1 MQQAHRPGN
10 LKQSNKAHK
19 SRHRSKRGIASAVKG
34 KVNVKEIVRRNRH
47 ILKKDE
53 RRHQAMQIRKNKR
66 EEAFSKKRALGGIR
80 NPPFLV
86 CVVPLNAQL
95 DVQSALVILK
105 TCYEGIGVTQS
116 DTGVL
121 HISLPNFKQRFS
133 FVCPEVGNDFALL
146 DALKTADTVLFVS
159 SALDEPVD
167 EWGERVLAL
176 SMAQGMPTP
185 VVVAMDI
192 EGVHPKKRTSEK
204 QNVQKL
210 ISKWL
215 PEEKVMQ
222 LDKSCDGLNVLRRI
236 GNQKRNIIHHREKR
250 PYMLAE
256 EVEYV
261 PDAEG
266 ESGTLKL
273 TGYLKGMPLNV
284 NGLVHITGLGDF
296 QMSRIDGVYDPHPLY
311 LGKENVKGDTMDTDV
326 TNSNSVVVLQ
336 VPDPVKQESLQA
348 ENIPDDMDAEQT
360 WPTEEEIKQSNMDTR
375 RSQVKK
381 KQVKKVPKGW
391 SDYQAAWIVES
402 DAEDDG
408 SVGGSDEDPDDDD
421 EFMSC
426 EEENSDKDAD
436 EEDNDFASV
445 TESEVGPTDEKYDAT
460 IDAAEEHEML
470 QKLAAAREDQQFP
483 DEVDTPQDVPAKE
496 RFMRYRGLESFRTSP
511 WDPKE
516 NLPADFAKIFQFE
529 NYDRTRRRVYKELE
543 ESLVNMYGAYIT
555 IHVKD
560 VRQDLW
566 KVFHAANT
574 KNPLSVFGLLPH
586 EHKMSLMNVVLKR
599 TGASDEPI
607 KSKERL
613 IFQVGYR
620 RFIVNPIFSQ
630 HTNGSKHK
638 YERFFQPATTCVASF
653 FAPIQFSPSSVLCFK
668 EKKNTDLQLV
678 ASGVLLSC
686 NPDRL
691 VIKRIV
697 LSGHPYKVHKKSAVI
712 RFMFFNRDDVVYFKP
727 CKLRTKYGRTGHIK
741 EPLGTHGHMKCVF
754 DGQLKSQDTVLLNL
768 YKRIFPKWN
777 YENCIVTDRAG
788 KGNDDMTI
796 ICK

>member
-1 MQQAHRPGN
+1 MQQAHRAGN

-19 SRHRSKRGIASAVKG
+19 SRHRSKRGISAAVKG
-34 KVNVKEIVRRNRH
+34 KVNVKEFVRRNRH

-53 RRHQAMQIRKNKR
+53 RRHQALQIRKNKR
-66 EEAFSKKRALGGIR
+66 EEVLSKK
-80 NPPFLV
+80 
-86 CVVPLNAQL
+86 L
-95 DVQSALVILK
+95 D
-105 TCYEGIGVTQS
+105 
-116 DTGVL
+116 
-121 HISLPNFKQRFS
+121 
-133 FVCPEVGNDFALL
+133 NDFALL
-146 DALKTADTVLFVS
+146 DALKVADTALFVT

-167 EWGERVLAL
+167 EWGEKVLAL

-185 VVVAMDI
+185 IVATMDI
-192 EGVHPKKRTSEK
+192 EGVHPKKRTTEK

-210 ISKWL
+210 VSKWL
-215 PEEKVMQ
+215 PEEKVVQ
-222 LDKSCDGLNVLRRI
+222 LDKSSDGLNLLRRI

-261 PDAEG
+261 PFDSEG
-266 ESGTLKL
+266 ESGTLKIS
-273 TGYLKGMPLNV
+273 GYLRGMPLNV

-296 QMSRIDGVYDPHPLY
+296 QMSKIDGLEDPHPLN
-311 LGKENVKGDTMDTDV
+311 LGKENTKSDDTMDAEV
-326 TNSNSVVVLQ
+326 TKVSVLQ
-336 VPDPVKQESLQA
+336 VADPTKQESLVS
-348 ENIPDDMDAEQT
+348 ENVPDPMEAEQT
-360 WPTEEEIKQSNMDTR
+360 WPTEEEIQQSNLETKT
-375 RSQVKK
+375 KK
-381 KQVKKVPKGW
+381 VKKVPKGW

-402 DAEDDG
+402 DAEGEGSDDG
-408 SVGGSDEDPDDDD
+408 SDSEDDDDEDD

-426 EEENSDKDAD
+426 EEDKSDQEENA
-436 EEDNDFASV
+436 EDNDFESV

-470 QKLAAAREDQQFP
+470 QKLAAAKEDQQFP
-483 DEVDTPQDVPAKE
+483 DEVDTPQDVPARE

-516 NLPADFAKIFQFE
+516 NLPEDFARIFQFE
-529 NYDRTRRRVYKELE
+529 NYDRTRRRVFKELE
-543 ESLVNMYGAYIT
+543 DSLINMYGFYIT

-566 KVFHAANT
+566 KAFHSANA
-574 KNPLSVFGLLPH
+574 KAPLSVFGLLPH
-586 EHKMSLMNVVLKR
+586 EQKMSVMNVALKR

-638 YERFFQPATTCVASF
+638 YERFFQPGSTCVASF

-668 EKKNTDLQLV
+668 EKKNTKLQLL
-678 ASGVLLSC
+678 ATGVLLSC

-691 VIKRIV
+691 IIKRIV
-697 LSGHPYKVHKKSAVI
+697 LSGHPYKVNKKSAVI
-712 RFMFFNRDDVVYFKP
+712 RFMFFNRDDVIYFKP

-741 EPLGTHGHMKCVF
+741 EALGTHGHMKCVF

-768 YKRIFPKWN
+768 YKRMFPKWT
-777 YENCIVTDRAG
+777 YENCIVTDRDA
-788 KGNDDMTI
+788 KDTDMME
-796 ICK
+796 

>member
-1 MQQAHRPGN
+1 MQQAHRAGN

-19 SRHRSKRGIASAVKG
+19 SRHRSKRGISAAVKG
-34 KVNVKEIVRRNRH
+34 KVNVKEFVRRNRH

-53 RRHQAMQIRKNKR
+53 RRHQANQIRKNKR
-66 EEAFSKKRALGGIR
+66 EEVLSKKRALGGTR

-105 TCYEGIGVTQS
+105 TCSEGAVVTES
-116 DTGVL
+116 SNGIL
-121 HISLPNFKQRFS
+121 HVGLPNFKQRFS
-133 FVCPEVGNDFALL
+133 FICPEVGNDFALL
-146 DALKTADTVLFVS
+146 DALKVADTALFIT

-185 VVVAMDI
+185 TVATMDI
-192 EGVHPKKRTSEK
+192 EGVHPKKRTTEK
-204 QNVQKL
+204 HNVQKL

-215 PEEKVMQ
+215 PDEKVVQ
-222 LDKSCDGLNVLRRI
+222 LDKSSDGLNLLRRI

-261 PDAEG
+261 ADTEG
-266 ESGTLKL
+266 DSGTLKIS
-273 TGYLKGMPLNV
+273 GYLRGMPLTV

-296 QMSRIDGVYDPHPLY
+296 QMSRIDGLEDPHPLN
-311 LGKENVKGDTMDTDV
+311 LGKENTKSDETMDSEV
-326 TNSNSVVVLQ
+326 TKVSVLQ
-336 VPDPVKQESLQA
+336 VADPAKQDSLVS
-348 ENIPDDMDAEQT
+348 ENIPDPMEAEQT
-360 WPTEEEIKQSNMDTR
+360 WPTEEEIEQANLETKT
-375 RSQVKK
+375 KK
-381 KQVKKVPKGW
+381 VKKVPKGW

-402 DAEDDG
+402 DAEGEGSDDG
-408 SVGGSDEDPDDDD
+408 SESEDDDEAD

-426 EEENSDKDAD
+426 EEDQSDQEENG
-436 EEDNDFASV
+436 EDNDFESV

-470 QKLAAAREDQQFP
+470 QKLAAAKEDRQFP
-483 DEVDTPQDVPAKE
+483 DEVDTPQDVPARE
-496 RFMRYRGLESFRTSP
+496 RFMRYRGLESFRTSA

-516 NLPADFAKIFQFE
+516 NLPEDFARIFQFE
-529 NYDRTRRRVYKELE
+529 NYDRTRRRVFKELE
-543 ESLVNMYGAYIT
+543 DSLINMYGFYIT

-566 KVFHAANT
+566 KAFHSANE
-574 KNPLSVFGLLPH
+574 KAPLSVFGLLPH
-586 EHKMSLMNVVLKR
+586 EQKMSVMNVALKR

-607 KSKERL
+607 QSKERL

-630 HTNGSKHK
+630 HTNGGKHK
-638 YERFFQPATTCVASF
+638 YERFFQPGATCVASF
-653 FAPIQFSPSSVLCFK
+653 YAPIQFSPSSVLCFK
-668 EKKNTDLQLV
+668 EKRNTKLQLL
-678 ASGVLLSC
+678 ATGVLLSC

-691 VIKRIV
+691 IIKRIV
-697 LSGHPYKVHKKSAVI
+697 LSGHPYKVNKRSAVI
-712 RFMFFNRDDVVYFKP
+712 RFMFFNRDDVLYFKP

-741 EPLGTHGHMKCVF
+741 EALGTHGHMKCVF
-754 DGQLKSQDTVLLNL
+754 DGQLKSQDTVLLHL
-768 YKRIFPKWN
+768 YKRMFPKWT
-777 YENCIVTDRAG
+777 YENCIVTDRGTKDA
-788 KGNDDMTI
+788 DMMD
-796 ICK
+796 

>member
-1 MQQAHRPGN
+1 MQQAHRSGN

-19 SRHRSKRGIASAVKG
+19 SRHRSKRGISAAVKG
-34 KVNVKEIVRRNRH
+34 KVNVKEFVRRNRRE
-47 ILKKDE
+47 LKKEE
-53 RRHQAMQIRKNKR
+53 RRHKALQIRKNKR
-66 EEAFSKKRALGGIR
+66 EEVLSKKRALGGTR

-95 DVQSALVILK
+95 DVKSALAILK
-105 TCYEGIGVTQS
+105 TCSDGTVVSESPNGI
-116 DTGVL
+116 L
-121 HISLPNFKQRFS
+121 HLALPNFKQRFS
-133 FVCPEVGNDFALL
+133 FVCPEVGNDFGLL
-146 DALKTADTVLFVS
+146 DALKIADTALFIS

-167 EWGERVLAL
+167 EWGEKVLAL
-176 SMAQGMPTP
+176 AMAQGMPTP
-185 VVVAMDI
+185 VVAAMDI

-222 LDKSCDGLNVLRRI
+222 LDKSADGLNLLRRI

-250 PYMLAE
+250 PYLLAD
-256 EVEYV
+256 EVVYV
-261 PDAEG
+261 PDGEG
-266 ESGTLKL
+266 ESGTLQIS
-273 TGYLKGMPLNV
+273 GYLRGMPLNV

-296 QMSRIDGVYDPHPLY
+296 QMSRIDGLNDPYPLN
-311 LGKENVKGDTMDTDV
+311 LGKENRGDMDAEV
-326 TNSNSVVVLQ
+326 TKVTVLQ
-336 VPDPVKQESLQA
+336 TADAAKQESLVF
-348 ENIPDDMDAEQT
+348 ENIPDPMDAEQT
-360 WPTEEEIKQSNMDTR
+360 WPTEEEIAQSNLET
-375 RSQVKK
+375 KK
-381 KQVKKVPKGW
+381 KKIKKVPKGW

-402 DAEDDG
+402 DAEEDISDG
-408 SVGGSDEDPDDDD
+408 QSYDGDDDD
-421 EFMSC
+421 QFMSC
-426 EEENSDKDAD
+426 EEENSDGEQDN
-436 EEDNDFASV
+436 EDNDFESV
-445 TESEVGPTDEKYDAT
+445 TESEIGPTDEKYDAT
-460 IDAAEEHEML
+460 IDTAEEHELL
-470 QKLAAAREDQQFP
+470 QKLAAAKEDKQFP
-483 DEVDTPQDVPAKE
+483 DEVDTPQDVPARE
-496 RFMRYRGLESFRTSP
+496 RFSRYRGLESFRTSQ

-516 NLPADFAKIFQFE
+516 NLPEDYARIFQFE
-529 NYDRTRRRVYKELE
+529 NYDRTRRRVFKELE
-543 ESLVNMYGAYIT
+543 DSLVNMYGFYIT
-555 IHVKD
+555 IHVKG

-566 KVFHAANT
+566 KAFDSANP
-574 KNPLSVFGLLPH
+574 NAPLSVFGLLPH
-586 EHKMSLMNVVLKR
+586 EHKMSCMNVVLKR

-638 YERFFQPATTCVASF
+638 YERFFQPASTCVATF
-653 FAPIQFSPSSVLCFK
+653 YAPIQFSPSSVLCFK
-668 EKKNTDLQLV
+668 EKKNTKLQLV

-691 VIKRIV
+691 NIKRIV

-712 RFMFFNRDDVVYFKP
+712 RFMFFNREDVIYFKP

-768 YKRIFPKWN
+768 YKRMFPKWT
-777 YENCIVTDRAG
+777 YENCIVTD
-788 KGNDDMTI
+788 KDTKDDAMME
-796 ICK
+796 

>member
-1 MQQAHRPGN
+1 MQQAHRAGN
-10 LKQSNKAHK
+10 LKQSNKVHK
-19 SRHRSKRGIASAVKG
+19 SRHRSKRGISAAVKG
-34 KVNVKEIVRRNRH
+34 KVNVKEFVRRNRRE
-47 ILKKDE
+47 LKKDE
-53 RRHQAMQIRKNKR
+53 RRHQALQLRKNKR
-66 EEAFSKKRALGGIR
+66 EECLAKKRALGGTR

-95 DVQSALVILK
+95 DVGSALAILK
-105 TCYEGIGVTQS
+105 TCTEGIVVSQS
-116 DTGVL
+116 DRGIIHL
-121 HISLPNFKQRFS
+121 GLPNFKQRFS
-133 FVCPEVGNDFALL
+133 FICPEVDNDFALL
-146 DALKTADTVLFVS
+146 DALKISDTALFVS
-159 SALDEPVD
+159 SALDEPVN
-167 EWGERVLAL
+167 EWGEKVLAL
-176 SMAQGMPTP
+176 AMAQGMPTP

-210 ISKWL
+210 VSKWL

-222 LDKSCDGLNVLRRI
+222 LDKSSDGLNVLRRI
-236 GNQKRNIIHHREKR
+236 GNQKRKIIHHREKR

-261 PDAEG
+261 LNAEG
-266 ESGTLKL
+266 DSGTLKVS
-273 TGYLKGMPLNV
+273 GYLRGMPLNV

-296 QMSRIDGVYDPHPLY
+296 QIVQIDGLDDPHPLNT
-311 LGKENVKGDTMDTDV
+311 GKDNVKADSMEAEV
-326 TNSNSVVVLQ
+326 TKVSVLAVA
-336 VPDPVKQESLQA
+336 DPAKQESLVR
-348 ENIPDDMDAEQT
+348 ENVPDPMDAEQT
-360 WPTEEEIKQSNMDTR
+360 WPTEEEIEQANAET
-375 RSQVKK
+375 KK
-381 KQVKKVPKGW
+381 KKVKKVPKGW

-402 DAEDDG
+402 DAEDEG
-408 SVGGSDEDPDDDD
+408 SEGGSGSEDSDDDKENE

-426 EEENSDKDAD
+426 EEDESDQEKD

-460 IDAAEEHEML
+460 IDAHEEHEML
-470 QKLAAAREDQQFP
+470 QKLQAAKEDQQFP
-483 DEVDTPQDVPAKE
+483 DEVDTPQDVPARE

-516 NLPADFAKIFQFE
+516 NLPADYARIFQFE
-529 NYDRTRRRVYKELE
+529 NYDRTRRRVFKENE
-543 ESLVNMYGAYIT
+543 DSLVNMYGFYIT

-566 KVFHAANT
+566 KAFNTANAGA
-574 KNPLSVFGLLPH
+574 PLSVFGLLPH

-638 YERFFQPATTCVASF
+638 YERFFQPGSTCVASF
-653 FAPIQFSPSSVLCFK
+653 YAPIQFSPSSVLCFK
-668 EKKNTDLQLV
+668 EKKNTKLQFI

-691 VIKRIV
+691 IIKRIV
-697 LSGHPYKVHKKSAVI
+697 LSGHPYKVNKRSAVI
-712 RFMFFNRDDVVYFKP
+712 RFMFFNRDDIVYFKP

-768 YKRIFPKWN
+768 YKRMFPKWN
-777 YENCIVTDRAG
+777 YEDCIVTDMGGEDKMEA
-788 KGNDDMTI
+788 
-796 ICK
+796 

>member
-1 MQQAHRPGN
+1 MQQAHRPGT

-19 SRHRSKRGIASAVKG
+19 SRHRSKRGISAAVKG
-34 KVNVKEIVRRNRH
+34 KVNVKEFIRRNRRE
-47 ILKKDE
+47 LKKEE
-53 RRHQAMQIRKNKR
+53 RRHQALQIRKNKR
-66 EEAFSKKRALGGIR
+66 EEVLAEKRALGGSR

-95 DVQSALVILK
+95 DVNSALAILK
-105 TCYEGIGVTQS
+105 TCSEGAVVSHSPNGI
-116 DTGVL
+116 L
-121 HISLPNFKQRFS
+121 HLGLANFKQRFS
-133 FVCPEVGNDFALL
+133 FICPEVYNDFSLL
-146 DALKTADTVLFVS
+146 DSLKVADTALFVS

-167 EWGERVLAL
+167 EWGEKVLAL
-176 SMAQGMPTP
+176 AMAQGMPTP

-192 EGVHPKKRTSEK
+192 EGVNPKKRTTEK

-210 ISKWL
+210 VSKWL
-215 PEEKVMQ
+215 PQEKVMQ
-222 LDKSCDGLNVLRRI
+222 LDKSSDGLNLLRRI

-250 PYMLAE
+250 PYLLAE

-261 PDAEG
+261 PNNDSEN
-266 ESGTLKL
+266 GTLKIS
-273 TGYLKGMPLNV
+273 GYLRGMPLNV
-284 NGLVHITGLGDF
+284 NGLIHITGLGDF
-296 QMSRIDGVYDPHPLY
+296 QMSRIDGLDDPHPLH
-311 LGKENVKGDTMDTDV
+311 LGRDNKGDMEAEV
-326 TNSNSVVVLQ
+326 TKVSVLQ
-336 VPDPVKQESLQA
+336 TADASKQESLVS
-348 ENIPDDMDAEQT
+348 ENIPDPMDAEQT
-360 WPTEEEIKQSNMDTR
+360 WPTEEEIEQANLET
-375 RSQVKK
+375 KK
-381 KQVKKVPKGW
+381 KKVKKVPKGW

-402 DAEDDG
+402 DAEDDDSDG
-408 SVGGSDEDPDDDD
+408 SSEQSDDNDQ
-421 EFMSC
+421 FMSC
-426 EEENSDKDAD
+426 EEDTSDREDANNA
-436 EEDNDFASV
+436 DNDFESV
-445 TESEVGPTDEKYDAT
+445 TESEMGPTDEKYDAT

-470 QKLAAAREDQQFP
+470 QKLAAAKEDQQFP
-483 DEVDTPQDVPAKE
+483 DEVDTPQDVPARE
-496 RFMRYRGLESFRTSP
+496 RFNRYRGLESFRTSL

-516 NLPADFAKIFQFE
+516 NLPEDYARIFQFE
-529 NYDRTRRRVYKELE
+529 NYDRTRRRVFKELE
-543 ESLVNMYGAYIT
+543 DSIVNMYGFYIT

-566 KVFHAANT
+566 KAYNAANP
-574 KNPLSVFGLLPH
+574 NAPLSVFGLLPH
-586 EHKMSLMNVVLKR
+586 EHKMSCMNVVLKR

-638 YERFFQPATTCVASF
+638 AGKSPTTCVATF
-653 FAPIQFSPSSVLCFK
+653 YAPIQFSPSTVLCFK
-668 EKKNTDLQLV
+668 EKKNTKLQLV

-712 RFMFFNRDDVVYFKP
+712 RFMFFNRDDVIYFKP

-768 YKRIFPKWN
+768 YKRMFPKWT
-777 YENCIVTDRAG
+777 YENCIVTDRDT
-788 KGNDDMTI
+788 KNDAMLE
-796 ICK
+796 

>member
-1 MQQAHRPGN
+1 MQQAHRAGT

-19 SRHRSKRGIASAVKG
+19 SRHRSKRGISAAVKG
-34 KVNVKEIVRRNRH
+34 KVNVKEFVRRNRH

-53 RRHQAMQIRKNKR
+53 RRHQSLQLRKNKR
-66 EEAFSKKRALGGIR
+66 EEVLNKKRALGGGR

-95 DVQSALVILK
+95 DVNSALVILK
-105 TCYEGIGVTQS
+105 TCSEGAIINESKNGI
-116 DTGVL
+116 L
-121 HISLPNFKQRFS
+121 HIALANFKQRFS
-133 FVCPEVGNDFALL
+133 FICPEVGNDFSLL
-146 DALKTADTVLFVS
+146 DAMKISDTVLFVC

-167 EWGERVLAL
+167 EWGEKALAL

-185 VVVAMDI
+185 VVVTMDI

-222 LDKSCDGLNVLRRI
+222 LDKESDGLNVLRRI

-256 EVEYV
+256 EYEFT
-261 PDAEG
+261 PNPEG
-266 ESGTLKL
+266 EEGVLKIS
-273 TGYLKGMPLNV
+273 GYLRGMPLNV
-284 NGLVHITGLGDF
+284 NGLLHITGLGDF
-296 QMSRIDGVYDPHPLY
+296 QMLRIDGHDDPYPISSV
-311 LGKENVKGDTMDTDV
+311 KENVKSNGMDAEV
-326 TNSNSVVVLQ
+326 TKVTVLQ
-336 VPDPVKQESLQA
+336 EADPQKQQPLIC
-348 ENIPDDMDAEQT
+348 ENIPDPMEAEQT
-360 WPTEEEIKQSNMDTR
+360 WPTDEEIKDANIET
-375 RSQVKK
+375 KK
-381 KQVKKVPKGW
+381 KVKKVPKGW

-402 DAEDDG
+402 EDENEDDENI
-408 SVGGSDEDPDDDD
+408 SDEDDDNEDD
-421 EFMSC
+421 QFMSC
-426 EEENSDKDAD
+426 EEDDSEVEENGQ
-436 EEDNDFASV
+436 DNDFESV
-445 TESEVGPTDEKYDAT
+445 ADSEAVPNDERYDAT
-460 IDAAEEHEML
+460 IDAMEEHEML
-470 QKLAAAREDQQFP
+470 QKLAAAKEDQQFP
-483 DEVDTPQDVPAKE
+483 DEVDTPQDVPARE

-511 WDPKE
+511 WDTKE
-516 NLPADFAKIFQFE
+516 NLPTDYARIFQFE
-529 NYDRTRRRVYKELE
+529 NYDRTRRRVFKELE
-543 ESLVNMYGAYIT
+543 ESLVNMHGFYIT
-555 IHVKD
+555 IHVKM
-560 VRQDLW
+560 RSDLW
-566 KVFHAANT
+566 TVFHEAN
-574 KNPLSVFGLLPH
+574 KNAPLAVFGLLPH
-586 EHKMSLMNVVLKR
+586 EHKMSVMNVVLKR

-638 YERFFQPATTCVASF
+638 YERFFQPASTCVATF
-653 FAPIQFSPSSVLCFK
+653 FAPIQFSPSTVLCFK
-668 EKKNTDLQLV
+668 EKKNTQLQLV

-697 LSGHPYKVHKKSAVI
+697 LSGHPFKVHTKSAVI
-712 RFMFFNRDDVVYFKP
+712 RFMFFNRDDVIYFKP

-768 YKRIFPKWN
+768 YKRMFPKWT
-777 YENCIVTDRAG
+777 YENCIVTDKPTAG
-788 KGNDDMTI
+788 DAMVE
-796 ICK
+796 